1 MDLEIEGSAVV
12 SAAEEADSVSGRT
25 VGHVLAMLRN
35 LVAIV
40 GAGIEVVMQAS
51 LGPGNLEVAV

>member
-1 MDLEIEGSAVV
+1 MDLEIEGLAVV
-12 SAAEEADSVSGRT
+12 SVAEEADSVSGRT

-40 GAGIEVVMQAS
+40 GAGIEVVTN
-51 LGPGNLEVAV
+51 LGPRNYC

>member
-1 MDLEIEGSAVV
+1 MV
-12 SAAEEADSVSGRT
+12 STAEEDFVNGRI

-40 GAGIEVVMQAS
+40 EAGIEVVMQAS
-51 LGPGNLEVAV
+51 LGPGNYCYKDGSPTAS